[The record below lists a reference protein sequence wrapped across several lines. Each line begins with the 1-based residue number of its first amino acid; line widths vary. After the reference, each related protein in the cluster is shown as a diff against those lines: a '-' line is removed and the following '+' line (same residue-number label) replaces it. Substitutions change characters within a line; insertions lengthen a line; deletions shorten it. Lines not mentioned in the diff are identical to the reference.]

1 MLPMPR
7 PVSIRAAAELPSIR
21 KLFTCTGSLTR
32 KMPGSSLRVANQFF
46 MIVSSLP
53 CGLADLS
60 VLAHGL
66 ERGRVGEQPPQHQRG
81 DLVAELRRSTRAA
94 AAVEGQRPDQDAGDG
109 LPGQRRV

>member
-46 MIVSSLP
+46 TDPSPPS
-53 CGLADLS
+53 GLHDLS
-60 VLAHGL
+60 VPAHGL
-66 ERGRVGEQPPQHQRG
+66 QGGRLGEQAAQHQRG
-81 DLVAELRRSTRAA
+81 DLVAELRRRARAA
-94 AAVEGQRPDQDAGDG
+94 ATVEGQRPYQD
-109 LPGQRRV
+109 